1 MEFGGTDEEKGRG
14 KGKRKREE
22 EKGRGNENN
31 DKEGKAVDLQ
41 KEKNYK
47 RLIRTSWKKEQ
58 TILLKYEISSS
69 CRKSKEKYQIKV
81 S

>member
-1 MEFGGTDEEKGRG
+1 MKWNSGERMRKREEEKGRG

-22 EKGRGNENN
+22 ENGRGNENN
-31 DKEGKAVDLQ
+31 YREGKAVDLQ

-58 TILLKYEISSS
+58 TI
-69 CRKSKEKYQIKV
+69 
-81 S
+81 